1 MSIDDAV
8 RKRGFHQWY
17 ERQLIEGHAYLVT
30 GLLSLLM
37 TALALEVIEFRESIP
52 NSIVLA
58 LVAAIGGWL
67 SFIAW
72 KQFTKL
78 LSCAQS
84 LAGQAVCGE
93 CRTYGKFDVVEAHDS
108 EKALSG
114 RSLVVRCRKCQHQ
127 WQMG

>member
-1 MSIDDAV
+1 MSIDEAV

-37 TALALEVIEFRESIP
+37 AALALEMIEFRESIL
-52 NSIVLA
+52 NSMVLA

-67 SFIAW
+67 SLSAW
-72 KQFTKL
+72 RQFTKL
-78 LSCAQS
+78 MACAQS
-84 LAGQAVCGE
+84 LAGQAVCGK
-93 CRTYGKFDVVEAHDS
+93 CRAYGKFDVVRAHDS
-108 EKALSG
+108 HQGLSG

>member
-37 TALALEVIEFRESIP
+37 TALALEMIEFRASIAT
-52 NSIVLA
+52 SIVLA
-58 LVAAIGGWL
+58 LVAAISGWL
-67 SFIAW
+67 SFTAW
-72 KQFTKL
+72 KQFVKL

-93 CRTYGKFDVVEAHDS
+93 CRTYGKFDIVEARDS
-108 EKALSG
+108 SEALSG
-114 RSLVVRCRKCQHQ
+114 RSLVVRCRKCRHQ
-127 WQMG
+127 WSMG